1 MLKKLRQKFIAL
13 NMGTIAVVLIAAFA
27 AIVIVNWQQS
37 VTQVTATLNT
47 AITRAAQ
54 IEEGF
59 GGFPGSDSLNATLNG
74 SESDEQSSSEG
85 ESSTSTESSSE
96 TNAES
101 EQNDSSDTSAGSTPP
116 EIGGE
121 LNRQS
126 FIPVAVYFVQVTGAL
141 ENVPSVTTA
150 SISTDVLE
158 QARTALVDA
167 EDGSGT
173 LNDLGLF
180 YSKKT
185 IEGVTYLAF
194 ADVSSASGWQTLALT
209 LTGIGVVVL
218 LIFLAINM
226 QFSKWAL
233 RPVEEAWKTQR
244 QFVADASHELK
255 TPLTVIL
262 ANSSILMDNPNATIA
277 SQSQWIEGTQAEA
290 QRMKGLVD
298 DMLELARLDA
308 QTPQPKERT
317 DLAKLTESSLLQ
329 FESLAYERGVTLDSD
344 VSADIWVMGNTGR
357 LSQLLGTLLDNAS
370 KYAGVGGRVFVTL
383 HREGTSA
390 CLTVNNNGDPIPAE
404 ELPHVFD
411 RFWRADKAR
420 DRAESS
426 YGLGLAIAQ
435 GIATE
440 HNGTIAVTSS
450 LAAGTTF
457 TVKIPLA

>member
-150 SISTDVLE
+150 SI
-158 QARTALVDA
+158 
-167 EDGSGT
+167 
-173 LNDLGLF
+173 
-180 YSKKT
+180 
-185 IEGVTYLAF
+185 
-194 ADVSSASGWQTLALT
+194 
-209 LTGIGVVVL
+209 
-218 LIFLAINM
+218 
-226 QFSKWAL
+226 
-233 RPVEEAWKTQR
+233 
-244 QFVADASHELK
+244 
-255 TPLTVIL
+255 
-262 ANSSILMDNPNATIA
+262 
-277 SQSQWIEGTQAEA
+277 
-290 QRMKGLVD
+290 
-298 DMLELARLDA
+298 
-308 QTPQPKERT
+308 
-317 DLAKLTESSLLQ
+317 
-329 FESLAYERGVTLDSD
+329 
-344 VSADIWVMGNTGR
+344 
-357 LSQLLGTLLDNAS
+357 
-370 KYAGVGGRVFVTL
+370 
-383 HREGTSA
+383 
-390 CLTVNNNGDPIPAE
+390 
-404 ELPHVFD
+404 
-411 RFWRADKAR
+411 
-420 DRAESS
+420 
-426 YGLGLAIAQ
+426 
-435 GIATE
+435 
-440 HNGTIAVTSS
+440 
-450 LAAGTTF
+450 
-457 TVKIPLA
+457 

>member
-1 MLKKLRQKFIAL
+1 M
-13 NMGTIAVVLIAAFA
+13 
-27 AIVIVNWQQS
+27 
-37 VTQVTATLNT
+37 
-47 AITRAAQ
+47 
-54 IEEGF
+54 
-59 GGFPGSDSLNATLNG
+59 
-74 SESDEQSSSEG
+74 
-85 ESSTSTESSSE
+85 
-96 TNAES
+96 
-101 EQNDSSDTSAGSTPP
+101 
-116 EIGGE
+116 
-121 LNRQS
+121 
-126 FIPVAVYFVQVTGAL
+126 
-141 ENVPSVTTA
+141 
-150 SISTDVLE
+150 
-158 QARTALVDA
+158 DA

-185 IEGVTYLAF
+185 IEGVTYLAL